1 LSAAKLVVLDET
13 STNLA
18 MTSLYGWAPSKERA
32 YGTAPRNYGQN
43 VTLLG
48 ALSLEGFAP
57 ARQLVVTGAVDKPL
71 FETYIRQVL
80 APTLQPGQIVLI
92 DNLAAHKSEEVRQV
106 IEAQG
111 CTLEYLPAYSP
122 DFSPIEPAFS
132 KLKQFLRQVGARALE
147 SLIEAIDQGL
157 SAVTPQDARGW
168 FRHCGYTLPDQSFCN
183 LL

>member
-57 ARQLVVTGAVDKPL
+57 ERPLVVTGAVDKPL

-80 APTLQPGQIVLI
+80 APTLHAGQIVLI
-92 DNLAAHKSEEVRQV
+92 DNLAAHKSEEVRQA
-106 IEAQG
+106 IEARG

-122 DFSPIEPAFS
+122 DFSPIEPGFS
-132 KLKQFLRQVGARALE
+132 KLKQSLRRAAE
-147 SLIEAIDQGL
+147 RSFEGLIEAIDQGL
-157 SAVTPQDARGW
+157 SAVTAQDVRGW
-168 FRHCGYTLPDQSFCN
+168 FRHCGYVVPDQSFCN